1 MAAAAYPCVTG
12 TDHRTLGPAA
22 GHLRNRPV
30 SLEMP
35 FRSGPRNCVQ
45 SDPCAAGSREATP
58 AAPTPMIQPRRV
70 YIQDFSSCV
79 EKNNTFARSITRY
92 SGLKI
97 PGKRRKLDASWPYT
111 RAGWRR
117 AHWRCTTPQTGRA
130 RRLANFALLDLE
142 KPEREGKSR
151 LRHV

>member
-12 TDHRTLGPAA
+12 TDHRTLGPPA

-58 AAPTPMIQPRRV
+58 AAPAPMIQPRRV
-70 YIQDFSSCV
+70 YIQNFSSCV

-92 SGLKI
+92 SGLNI
-97 PGKRRKLDASWPYT
+97 ELYRSEEHTSELQSPMYLV
-111 RAGWRR
+111 
-117 AHWRCTTPQTGRA
+117 C
-130 RRLANFALLDLE
+130 RLLLE
-142 KPEREGKSR
+142 KKIET
-151 LRHV
+151 

>member
-58 AAPTPMIQPRRV
+58 AAPAPMIQPRRV

-79 EKNNTFARSITRY
+79 EKNNTFARSITR
-92 SGLKI
+92 SEEHTSELQS
-97 PGKRRKLDASWPYT
+97 PCNLV
-111 RAGWRR
+111 
-117 AHWRCTTPQTGRA
+117 C
-130 RRLANFALLDLE
+130 RLLLE
-142 KPEREGKSR
+142 KK
-151 LRHV
+151 

>member
-12 TDHRTLGPAA
+12 TDHRILGPAA

-30 SLEMP
+30 SLEMLV
-35 FRSGPRNCVQ
+35 RSGPRNCVQ

-70 YIQDFSSCV
+70 YIQTFSSCV

-97 PGKRRKLDASWPYT
+97 PGRGREIRRILAVHSRSVAPGA
-111 RAGWRR
+111 R
-117 AHWRCTTPQTGRA
+117 GRA
-130 RRLANFALLDLE
+130 SLL
-142 KPEREGKSR
+142 KQVSR
-151 LRHV
+151 GTRPLRSEED